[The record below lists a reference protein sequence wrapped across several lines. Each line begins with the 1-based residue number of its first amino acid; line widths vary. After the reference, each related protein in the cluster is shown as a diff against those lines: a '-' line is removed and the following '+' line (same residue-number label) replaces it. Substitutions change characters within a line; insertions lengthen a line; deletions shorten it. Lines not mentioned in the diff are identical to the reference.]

1 MDTINM
7 INYSIMLLFFICYAY
22 QFLYIPISLFVHK
35 KSRRIKENNSYGIL
49 IAARNEENVIG
60 NLIDSLKNQNY
71 PSDLISIYVVADN
84 CTDNTSSVAKEHG
97 AIVYERYNT
106 SEIGKG
112 YALNFLLNKI
122 KKDSTMPD
130 AFIVFDSDNI
140 VDSNYVSEINKTFN
154 NGYQVIT
161 SYRNTKN
168 YGDNWI
174 SSGYGLWFLREAMYL
189 NQPRWKIGSNCGVSG
204 TGFLFS
210 SKVLE
215 ECGGWNFHLLTEDIE
230 FTADCI
236 VNNRKIGYCPK
247 AIFYDEQP
255 TSFKQSVTQRLRW
268 SKGYLQVLGKYGK
281 RLFKCTLKG
290 KFSTFDMLMNITP
303 ATVLSWVSIIVNI
316 LAIVVSIIRSDS
328 VSTILL
334 SLGQS
339 AMNLYLTMFFIG
351 TITTITEW
359 KKICCSNIKKVL
371 YTFIF
376 PIFMITY
383 ILISVIAPF
392 TKSEWKPINHNKS
405 LTLNDLKSYRKDVE
419 LN

>member
-35 KSRRIKENNSYGIL
+35 KSRRIKKNNSYGIL
-49 IAARNEENVIG
+49 IAARNEEKVIG

-71 PSDLISIYVVADN
+71 PSELISIYVVADN

-106 SEIGKG
+106 PKIGKG

-122 KKDSTMPD
+122 KEESTMPD
-130 AFIVFDSDNI
+130 AFIVFDADNI

-189 NQPRWKIGSNCGVSG
+189 NQPRWKIGSSCGVSG

-247 AIFYDEQP
+247 AMFYDEQP

-290 KFSTFDMLMNITP
+290 KFSAFDMLMNITP

-371 YTFIF
+371 HAFTF

-383 ILISVIAPF
+383 IPISVIAPF

>member
-7 INYSIMLLFFICYAY
+7 INYSIILLFFICYAY
-22 QFLYIPISLFVHK
+22 QFLYIPISLFIHK
-35 KSRRIKENNSYGIL
+35 KSRRIKKNNSYGIL

-106 SEIGKG
+106 SKIGKG

-122 KKDSTMPD
+122 KEESTMPD

-161 SYRNTKN
+161 GYRNTKN

-189 NQPRWKIGSNCGVSG
+189 IQPRWKIGNSCGVSG

-215 ECGGWNFHLLTEDIE
+215 EFGGWNFHLLTEDID
-230 FTADCI
+230 FTADYI

-247 AIFYDEQP
+247 AMFYDEQP

-290 KFSTFDMLMNITP
+290 EFSTFDMLMNITP

-359 KKICCSNIKKVL
+359 KKFVVV
-371 YTFIF
+371 T
-376 PIFMITY
+376 
-383 ILISVIAPF
+383 
-392 TKSEWKPINHNKS
+392 
-405 LTLNDLKSYRKDVE
+405 
-419 LN
+419 

>member
-1 MDTINM
+1 
-7 INYSIMLLFFICYAY
+7 
-22 QFLYIPISLFVHK
+22 
-35 KSRRIKENNSYGIL
+35 
-49 IAARNEENVIG
+49 
-60 NLIDSLKNQNY
+60 
-71 PSDLISIYVVADN
+71 
-84 CTDNTSSVAKEHG
+84 
-97 AIVYERYNT
+97 
-106 SEIGKG
+106 
-112 YALNFLLNKI
+112 
-122 KKDSTMPD
+122 MPD

-140 VDSNYVSEINKTFN
+140 VDSNYVREINKTFN

-174 SSGYGLWFLREAMYL
+174 SSGYSLWFLREAMYL
-189 NQPRWKIGSNCGVSG
+189 NQPRWKIGSSCGVSG

-255 TSFKQSVTQRLRW
+255 TSFKQSVSQRLRW

-290 KFSTFDMLMNITP
+290 KFSAFDMLMNITP

-359 KKICCSNIKKVL
+359 KKNCCSNVNKIL
-371 YTFIF
+371 YAFTF

-383 ILISVIAPF
+383 IPISVIAPF

>member
-1 MDTINM
+1 
-7 INYSIMLLFFICYAY
+7 
-22 QFLYIPISLFVHK
+22 
-35 KSRRIKENNSYGIL
+35 
-49 IAARNEENVIG
+49 
-60 NLIDSLKNQNY
+60 
-71 PSDLISIYVVADN
+71 
-84 CTDNTSSVAKEHG
+84 
-97 AIVYERYNT
+97 
-106 SEIGKG
+106 
-112 YALNFLLNKI
+112 
-122 KKDSTMPD
+122 MPD

-189 NQPRWKIGSNCGVSG
+189 NQPRWKIGSSCGVSG

-247 AIFYDEQP
+247 AMFYDEQP

-281 RLFKCTLKG
+281 KLFKCALKG
-290 KFSTFDMLMNITP
+290 KFSVFDMLMNITP
-303 ATVLSWVSIIVNI
+303 ATVLS
-316 LAIVVSIIRSDS
+316 
-328 VSTILL
+328 
-334 SLGQS
+334 
-339 AMNLYLTMFFIG
+339 
-351 TITTITEW
+351 
-359 KKICCSNIKKVL
+359 
-371 YTFIF
+371 
-376 PIFMITY
+376 
-383 ILISVIAPF
+383 
-392 TKSEWKPINHNKS
+392 
-405 LTLNDLKSYRKDVE
+405 
-419 LN
+419 

>member
-1 MDTINM
+1 
-7 INYSIMLLFFICYAY
+7 
-22 QFLYIPISLFVHK
+22 
-35 KSRRIKENNSYGIL
+35 
-49 IAARNEENVIG
+49 
-60 NLIDSLKNQNY
+60 
-71 PSDLISIYVVADN
+71 
-84 CTDNTSSVAKEHG
+84 
-97 AIVYERYNT
+97 
-106 SEIGKG
+106 
-112 YALNFLLNKI
+112 
-122 KKDSTMPD
+122 MPD

-189 NQPRWKIGSNCGVSG
+189 NQPRWKIGSSCGVSG

-268 SKGYLQVLGKYGK
+268 FKGYLQVLGKYGK

-290 KFSTFDMLMNITP
+290 KFSAFDMLMNITP

-359 KKICCSNIKKVL
+359 KKICCSNVNEIL
-371 YTFIF
+371 YAFTF

-383 ILISVIAPF
+383 IPISVIAPF

>member
-1 MDTINM
+1 
-7 INYSIMLLFFICYAY
+7 
-22 QFLYIPISLFVHK
+22 
-35 KSRRIKENNSYGIL
+35 
-49 IAARNEENVIG
+49 
-60 NLIDSLKNQNY
+60 
-71 PSDLISIYVVADN
+71 
-84 CTDNTSSVAKEHG
+84 
-97 AIVYERYNT
+97 
-106 SEIGKG
+106 
-112 YALNFLLNKI
+112 
-122 KKDSTMPD
+122 MPD
-130 AFIVFDSDNI
+130 AFIVFDTDNI
-140 VDSNYVSEINKTFN
+140 VDCNYVSEINKTFN

-161 SYRNTKN
+161 GYRNTKN

-189 NQPRWKIGSNCGVSG
+189 NQPRWKIGSSYGVSG

-230 FTADCI
+230 FTTDCI

-247 AIFYDEQP
+247 AMFYDEQP

-290 KFSTFDMLMNITP
+290 KFSAFDMLMNITP

>member
-1 MDTINM
+1 
-7 INYSIMLLFFICYAY
+7 
-22 QFLYIPISLFVHK
+22 
-35 KSRRIKENNSYGIL
+35 
-49 IAARNEENVIG
+49 
-60 NLIDSLKNQNY
+60 
-71 PSDLISIYVVADN
+71 
-84 CTDNTSSVAKEHG
+84 
-97 AIVYERYNT
+97 
-106 SEIGKG
+106 
-112 YALNFLLNKI
+112 
-122 KKDSTMPD
+122 MPD

-174 SSGYGLWFLREAMYL
+174 SSGYSLWFLREAMYL
-189 NQPRWKIGSNCGVSG
+189 NQPRWKIGSSCGVSG

-268 SKGYLQVLGKYGK
+268 SKGYLQILGKYGK

-339 AMNLYLTMFFIG
+339 TLNLYLTMFFIG
-351 TITTITEW
+351 AITTITEW
-359 KKICCSNIKKVL
+359 KKFVVV
-371 YTFIF
+371 T
-376 PIFMITY
+376 
-383 ILISVIAPF
+383 
-392 TKSEWKPINHNKS
+392 
-405 LTLNDLKSYRKDVE
+405 
-419 LN
+419 

>member
-22 QFLYIPISLFVHK
+22 QFLYIPISLFIHK
-35 KSRRIKENNSYGIL
+35 KSRRIKKNNSYGIL

-106 SEIGKG
+106 SKIGKG

-122 KKDSTMPD
+122 KEESTMPD
-130 AFIVFDSDNI
+130 AFIVFDADNI

-161 SYRNTKN
+161 GYRNTKN

-189 NQPRWKIGSNCGVSG
+189 NQPRWKIGSSCGVSG

-247 AIFYDEQP
+247 AMFYDEQP
-255 TSFKQSVTQRLRW
+255 TSFKQSVTERLRW

-290 KFSTFDMLMNITP
+290 KFSAFDMLMNITP